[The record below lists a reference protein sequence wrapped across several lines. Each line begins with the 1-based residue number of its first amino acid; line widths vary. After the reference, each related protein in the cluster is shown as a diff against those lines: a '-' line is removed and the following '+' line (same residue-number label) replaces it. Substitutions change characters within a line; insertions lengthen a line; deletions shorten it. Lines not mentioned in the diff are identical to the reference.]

1 MSKKMLEGIKV
12 IDLSRNLAAPFATMI
27 LSDLGA
33 EVIKVEQ
40 PVTGD
45 DARRWGPLIGDK
57 SGYFLSVNRGK
68 KSVILNLKEPGAK
81 EKLGE
86 LIKEADVMVDNF
98 RPGVLDKWGITHEW
112 VDCLNPR
119 LIFASL
125 TGFGHTG
132 PYREK
137 AAFDMVVQ
145 GYGGI
150 MSVTGSGPN
159 SEPTRVGISIGDL
172 AAGLYLT
179 IGILADLY
187 AREHTNQGDRLD
199 VAMLDCQVALLEN
212 TMIRYFASGEI
223 TKPAGNRHASITPF
237 EMYPSSDGYLIVC
250 AGNEKQWGILCEIIG
265 LPELEKD
272 EKYYSNDK
280 RNENHDELNVIITS
294 TLKKKTTKEWIDIM
308 EGAGVPC
315 GPVNNIKNVMEN
327 EQVLAR
333 DMVVTVDY
341 SDIGPV
347 KSPGCPIKTKNYHID
362 VKRPAPDL
370 GQHSKEVFG
379 EDINS

>member
-1 MSKKMLEGIKV
+1 MLEGIKV

-40 PVTGD
+40 PGTGD
-45 DARRWGPLIGDK
+45 DARRWGPLMGDK

-68 KSVILNLKEPGAK
+68 KSVILNLKEDGAK
-81 EKLGE
+81 EKLAE
-86 LIKEADVMVDNF
+86 LIREADVMVDNF
-98 RPGVLDKWGITHEW
+98 RPGVLDKWGITQEW
-112 VDCLNPR
+112 VDSINPR

-137 AAFDMVVQ
+137 AAFDLVVQ
-145 GYGGI
+145 GYGGL
-150 MSVTGSGPN
+150 MSVTGSSPDAV
-159 SEPTRVGISIGDL
+159 PTRVGISIGDL
-172 AAGLYLT
+172 AAGLYLA
-179 IGILADLY
+179 IGIVADLY

-212 TMIRYFASGEI
+212 IMIRYYASKEI
-223 TKPAGNRHASITPF
+223 PKPAGNRHASITPF

-250 AGNEKQWGILCEIIG
+250 AGNEKQWGVLCQVIG
-265 LPELEKD
+265 HPELEKD
-272 EKYYSNDK
+272 EKYVTNDL
-280 RNENHDELNVIITS
+280 RNENHDELYAIIAS
-294 TLKKKTTKEWIDIM
+294 VLKEKTTKEWITIL
-308 EGAGVPC
+308 EEAGVPC
-315 GPVNNIKNVMEN
+315 GPVNNIKDVMEN

-341 SDIGPV
+341 PDIGPV
-347 KSPGCPIKTKNYHID
+347 KSPGNPIKTKNYQVD
-362 VKRPAPDL
+362 LNRLAPDL
-370 GQHSKEVFG
+370 GQHNKEILG
-379 EDINS
+379 EGEV